1 MRFSGIRGKI
11 YEVGFD
17 EFHQAGSTSI
27 FHPLY
32 IVCES
37 RVLNLQFW
45 VCVDGGYRTRE
56 TYSISSRPLGNMRAP
71 TERTNFKTQTE
82 LIAGLEDIRQR
93 IAAAKAAEGRQAMEE
108 G

>member
-1 MRFSGIRGKI
+1 MRFLGIKKKI
-11 YEVGFD
+11 HEVGFD

-27 FHPLY
+27 FHPMN

-56 TYSISSRPLGNMRAP
+56 TYHIDSRPLDNMRAP
-71 TERTNFKTQTE
+71 TEHTKFKTQTE

-93 IAAAKAAEGRQAMEE
+93 IAAAKAEKGRQVTEE
-108 G
+108 V